1 MHAQQAKFAEAA
13 GRDGG
18 EVVFSA
24 PSAWRLLSGR
34 ARSKIIPFAT
44 LFFKI

>member
-1 MHAQQAKFAEAA
+1 MLIERAEFADWA
-13 GRDGG
+13 RRKRG

-24 PSAWRLLSGR
+24 SSAWRLLSGR
-34 ARSKIIPFAT
+34 VHSKIIPFAT